1 MKFHFCIWIANAAAG
16 LACAISPVAI
26 SAETIGNAAS
36 VTPAWAY
43 PISSPPKPSTPSD
56 IGQKRRVPNS
66 PVELTQA
73 QTVDRFAAPD
83 WHPEEH
89 PSMPDVVAHGLSP
102 KVYACAYCHLP
113 NGAGRSENASLAG
126 LSAAYIVQ
134 QVADMKSGARRSS
147 APAMIEAMTDE
158 SKAVTDSE
166 VQIAA
171 EYFTK
176 LKPKNGWIKV
186 VEADTVPKTEVIPVN
201 VLVPAK
207 VGGTE
212 PIGDRIIE
220 IPTNPALTVLRDSQ
234 SGYIAYVPK
243 GSLVRGKELVTT
255 GGTGKTIACAT
266 CHGNGLL
273 GVGNIPLLAG
283 RSPSYIFRQL
293 YDIKAG
299 VRMSTATALMKAP
312 VANLTE
318 TDMVSIAAYIASL
331 GQSTSK
337 L

>member
-1 MKFHFCIWIANAAAG
+1 M
-16 LACAISPVAI
+16 

-43 PISSPPKPSTPSD
+43 PISASPKPTPQSELA
-56 IGQKRRVPNS
+56 QKKRVPNS
-66 PVELTQA
+66 KIELTQA
-73 QTVDRFAAPD
+73 KTVDRFAAPD

-89 PSMPDVVAHGLSP
+89 PAMPDVVTRGQSP

-126 LSAAYIVQ
+126 LSAAYIIQ
-134 QVADMKSGARRSS
+134 QVADMKSGARKSS
-147 APAMIEAMTDE
+147 ASAMIEAMTDE

-171 EYFTK
+171 EYFAK

-186 VEADTVPKTEVIPVN
+186 IEADTVPKTEVIPVN

-220 IPTNPALTVLRDSQ
+220 IPTNPALTSLRDSQ
-234 SGYIAYVPK
+234 SGYIAYVPR
-243 GSLVRGKELVTT
+243 GSIGRGKELVTS
-255 GGTGKTIACAT
+255 GGAGKTIACAT
-266 CHGNGLL
+266 CHGNGLV

-293 YDIKAG
+293 YDIKVG
-299 VRMSTATALMKAP
+299 LRMGTATALMKAP